1 MKELLRS
8 NNPVY
13 LSFVQAI
20 LAEEGIDTVVFDAHM
35 SVLDGSIGAL
45 PRRIMVTDADEGR
58 ARRLLAAAEPLGEGP
73 DPDTD
78 L

>member
-20 LAEEGIDTVVFDAHM
+20 LKDAGIEVLLFDIYM
-35 SVLDGSIGAL
+35 SVMEGSIGAL
-45 PRRIMVTDADEGR
+45 PRRIMVPDDELER
-58 ARRLLAAAEPLGEGP
+58 APNGFWPEPS
-73 DPDTD
+73 
-78 L
+78 